1 MINIIG
7 GGKIGIINAVGIAL
21 LNPNVRIHITELD
34 ASRRSLILSMEVLQ
48 EDISFGVLSERDVTQ
63 LKDQISCSD
72 KLKLDANLYFI
83 CVGTPFI
90 SYEVGFDSS
99 KIGEVIS
106 DVCKQRPHAKIIV
119 RSTLGLDFLEKYLEQ
134 TSIAVMP
141 EFIREGYG
149 LTDFLHP
156 TFSVIGTAN
165 AQIVEALAKVRLTK
179 DTNKTIHLTIKE
191 AILLKLFNN
200 SFHALKVSFFNEIAR
215 VAAKYDTPFKK
226 VVEVIVSDKKVNF
239 SSYYTKP
246 GLPYGGPC
254 LTKDIEELRRL
265 ARHKKC
271 PVPLLDGITH
281 SNKQHYLR
289 IKAQIVHTLLKNKCS
304 KGICFYGIAFKEDVN
319 DLRNS
324 IPYKLITDVIDD
336 NEVVSDFD
344 YFFYDVNI
352 KDDIVINGK
361 TIKKVSDP
369 FNKKIVEKIV
379 FLHGTA
385 GQEVATILDL
395 SSKATTSL
403 I

>member
-1 MINIIG
+1 M
-7 GGKIGIINAVGIAL
+7 
-21 LNPNVRIHITELD
+21 
-34 ASRRSLILSMEVLQ
+34 
-48 EDISFGVLSERDVTQ
+48 
-63 LKDQISCSD
+63 KDQISCSE
-72 KLKLDANLYFI
+72 KLELDANFYFI

-106 DVCKQRPHAKIIV
+106 DVCKQKPHAQIIV
-119 RSTLGLDFLEKYLEQ
+119 RSTLGLDFLEKHLEQ
-134 TSIAVMP
+134 TNIAVMP
-141 EFIREGYG
+141 EFIREGCG
-149 LTDFLHP
+149 LTDFLYP

-165 AQIVEALAKVRLTK
+165 AQIVTALAKVELTK
-179 DTNKTIHLTIKE
+179 DTNEIIHLTIKE

-226 VVEVIVSDKKVNF
+226 VIEVIVSDKKVNL
-239 SSYYTKP
+239 SNYYTKP

-289 IKAQIVHTLLKNKCS
+289 IKTQIVHALLKNKCS
-304 KGICFYGIAFKEDVN
+304 RGICFYGIAFKEDVN

-336 NEVVSDFD
+336 NEVVSHLD

-369 FNKKIVEKIV
+369 FNKEVVEKIV

-385 GQEVATILDL
+385 GQEAATILDL
-395 SSKATTSL
+395 SSNATTSL

>member
-7 GGKIGIINAVGIAL
+7 GGKIGVINAIGIAL
-21 LNPNVRIHITELD
+21 LNPNVGIHITELD
-34 ASRRSLILSMEVLQ
+34 ASRRSLILSMEALH
-48 EDISFGVLSERDVTQ
+48 EDSSFAVLSESDIAK

-72 KLKLDANLYFI
+72 RIDLDASLYFI
-83 CVGTPFI
+83 CIGTPFI
-90 SYEVGFDSS
+90 NYEVGFDSS
-99 KIGEVIS
+99 KIGEVVS
-106 DVCKQRPHAKIIV
+106 NLCKQKPHAQIIV
-119 RSTLGLDFLEKYLEQ
+119 RSTLGLDFLEKQLDH
-134 TSIAVMP
+134 TNIAVMP
-141 EFIREGYG
+141 EFIREGCG
-149 LTDFLHP
+149 LSDFLNP

-179 DTNKTIHLTIKE
+179 DTNETIHLTIKE

-226 VVEVIVSDKKVNF
+226 VVEVMVSDTKVNL

-289 IKAQIVHTLLKNKCS
+289 IKTQIVHTLLKNKCS
-304 KGICFYGIAFKEDVN
+304 RGICFYGIAFKEDVN

-336 NEVVSDFD
+336 NEVVSNFD

-352 KDDIVINGK
+352 KDDIVINSK
-361 TIKKVSDP
+361 MIKKITDP
-369 FNKKIVEKIV
+369 FDKKIIEKVV
-379 FLHGTA
+379 FLHGTS

-395 SSKATTSL
+395 HSKATTSL